1 MEQDVLAKLLTD
13 PTSSVIYAKL
23 LEVLKQLGSFEV
35 EPKQASLHLTN
46 GRAFLGV
53 HARKAGLLLNIV
65 TSEALTSDRFQR
77 TEQISAH
84 RWHNEII
91 ISAPEEIDQELV
103 AWLAQA
109 YALTIV

>member
-1 MEQDVLAKLLTD
+1 MEQDVLAKILSD

-35 EPKQASLHLTN
+35 EPKQTSLHLTN
-46 GRAFLGV
+46 GRAFVGV
-53 HARKAGLLLNIV
+53 HPRKGALLLNIV

-84 RWHNEII
+84 RWHNEIVL
-91 ISAPEEIDQELV
+91 SSPGDIDQELA

-109 YALTIV
+109 YALTLM